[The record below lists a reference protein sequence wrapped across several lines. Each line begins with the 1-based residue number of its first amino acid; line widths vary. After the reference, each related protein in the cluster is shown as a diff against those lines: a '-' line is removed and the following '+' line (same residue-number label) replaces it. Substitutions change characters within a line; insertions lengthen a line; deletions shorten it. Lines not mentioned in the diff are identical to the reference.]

1 MGNSDS
7 WTTFK
12 LSGSPSLK
20 PLSDMDLN
28 AIARKTWT
36 TG

>member
-1 MGNSDS
+1 MDDADS
-7 WTTFK
+7 WTTSR

-28 AIARKTWT
+28 AIA
-36 TG
+36 